1 MAGVLDAYKR
11 VISPDGRAVEGRS
24 FEDLA
29 NLAKQGL
36 VPFNDVM
43 ALKQMAD
50 ETRARAQAMQAQQT
64 LQPQPTVVDGYIN
77 ELRAQVA
84 GAANQDARMGGIAN
98 LPAPNIG
105 TQAMASG
112 GIVAFA
118 KGGDAEIEKILQKD
132 PISRTPQ
139 EIEKLRAAGYE
150 VSARK
155 LEPEGG
161 VSRLN
166 AFLESPFL
174 RRAFGEPEVPTE
186 QLASRPGVGAI
197 TERLARS
204 LGAQQAPAAAPVTP
218 AAPAPALQPAGG
230 ISAASLAGSPF
241 DIAGG
246 LMPQPSPFG
255 GAQGMREFSAPA
267 MSQAELRELLRT
279 DPYVAGGGGGAGIAS
294 LARNAY
300 RPATDALAA
309 QLKDIQGRKYD
320 TAADYEKAG
329 IGAASKAQEERIQKD
344 LAKMPEDKRFA
355 ALMALSE
362 AGFRMAGEASKPG
375 ATLLGSAAAGGT
387 EGLKSYVAGRKELRE
402 REERLGDKQSALAE
416 KREELRRA
424 ALDQDA
430 ALRRGDQKS
439 AQEIAIKIAELQ
451 SDANKLEIQMRDSAS
466 NRAAML
472 ARDQDPNRRMTSAYY
487 QAKLSGNEP
496 RAQQILA
503 AMAEIRGVDVQLLKA
518 QLDAESRIKS
528 AEIRAQQSNPFSA
541 LGGLGAIPPGYSVI
555 GPKAGTP

>member
-1 MAGVLDAYKR
+1 MAGILDAYKE
-11 VISPDGRAVEGRS
+11 VIGPAGRAVQGRS
-24 FEDLA
+24 PKDLA
-29 NLAKQGL
+29 NLAKLGL
-36 VPFNDVM
+36 LPFNDAM

-50 ETRARAQAMQAQQT
+50 EMQARAQAMQVQQMP
-64 LQPQPTVVDGYIN
+64 QPQPTVVDD
-77 ELRAQVA
+77 LRAQVA
-84 GAANQDARMGGIAN
+84 GSAAIPFREGGLAG
-98 LPAPNIG
+98 LPVQNIG

-112 GIVAFA
+112 GIVAFD
-118 KGGDAEIEKILQKD
+118 GGG
-132 PISRTPQ
+132 RVQ
-139 EIEKLRAAGYE
+139 EIEQRLKIDDEIKSE
-150 VSARK
+150 V
-155 LEPEGG
+155 GG
-161 VSRLN
+161 SLGRMIT
-166 AFLESPFL
+166 
-174 RRAFGEPEVPTE
+174 RRALPLGVAERRRLE
-186 QLASRPGVGAI
+186 QELSDLKSGVERPKFVFEDRKAE
-197 TERLARS
+197 T
-204 LGAQQAPAAAPVTP
+204 
-218 AAPAPALQPAGG
+218 PAPAGSMTTFTPTPA
-230 ISAASLAGSPF
+230 SPGSPF
-241 DIAGG
+241 DIAGN

-255 GAQGMREFSAPA
+255 GAQGVQGFSAPT

-279 DPYVAGGGGGAGIAS
+279 DPYVSGGGGGAGIAS

-375 ATLLGSAAAGGT
+375 ATFLGAAAAGGT

-439 AQEIAIKIAELQ
+439 AQEIAVKIAELE
-451 SDANKLEIQMRDSAS
+451 SDARKLEIQMRDSAAT
-466 NRAAML
+466 RQTML

-503 AMAEIRGVDVQLLKA
+503 AIAEIRGVDVQLLKA
-518 QLDAESRIKS
+518 QLDADSRIKS
-528 AEIRAQQSNPFSA
+528 AEIRATQSNPFSA
-541 LGGLGAIPPGYSVI
+541 LGGLGGGLNQAVMDELARRQGQ
-555 GPKAGTP
+555 